1 MILANLGLFV
11 VIGASAVGSHDHRG
25 PKPPSCDECGAKS
38 AAVRKEIQ
46 ILRTSR
52 KKGDREDAAEDL
64 RKFDWRRHPEAV
76 LALCDA
82 LVLDPSDDVREE
94 AAESLGKMAPCVP
107 AAHEALSRAASRDP
121 DHGVR
126 KEARKAM
133 TAMTAMGRRC
143 IADCQVCGP
152 LPDSSVIQGPTII
165 PPDWM
170 PILSPGPF
178 ARPVPTPTPAEEPQ
192 LEPLPPTLPNVSP
205 LPDVPPP
212 PPTPV
217 RLEGQVGAKAKVRRP
232 GSVTS
237 TIR

>member
-46 ILRTSR
+46 VLRTSR

-76 LALCDA
+76 LALSDA

-107 AAHEALSRAASRDP
+107 AAHEALIRAASRDP

-126 KEARKAM
+126 KKARKALESL
-133 TAMTAMGRRC
+133 GRRC
-143 IADCQVCGP
+143 IADCRVCGP
-152 LPDSSVIQGPTII
+152 LPTGSVIQGPTII

-178 ARPVPTPTPAEEPQ
+178 VRPSPTPDPADQPQ
-192 LEPLPPTLPNVSP
+192 LEALPRALPDVSP

-212 PPTPV
+212 PPAPI
-217 RLEGQVGAKAKVRRP
+217 RLEGPVEAKVRRP
-232 GSVTS
+232 GSVT
-237 TIR
+237 TRIR

>member
-11 VIGASAVGSHDHRG
+11 AIGVSAVGSHDHRG
-25 PKPPSCDECGAKS
+25 PKPASCDECGARS
-38 AAVRKEIQ
+38 SAVRKEIQ

-52 KKGDREDAAEDL
+52 KKGDREDAAENL

-76 LALCDA
+76 LALGDA

-107 AAHEALSRAASRDP
+107 AAHEALSRAARDP

-126 KEARKAM
+126 KEARRAM
-133 TAMTAMGRRC
+133 SALGRRC

-152 LPDSSVIQGPTII
+152 SPTGSVIQGPTSI
-165 PPDWM
+165 PPDWL
-170 PILSPGPF
+170 PILAPGPF
-178 ARPVPTPTPAEEPQ
+178 ARPTPAPTPADEPQ
-192 LEPLPPTLPNVSP
+192 LEALPRTLPDVSP

-217 RLEGQVGAKAKVRRP
+217 RLEGPVGAKTGRP
-232 GSVTS
+232 GSGT
-237 TIR
+237 TWIR

>member
-11 VIGASAVGSHDHRG
+11 AIGVSAVGSHDHRG
-25 PKPPSCDECGAKS
+25 PKPASCDECGARS
-38 AAVRKEIQ
+38 SAVRKEIQ

-52 KKGDREDAAEDL
+52 KKGDREDAAENL

-76 LALCDA
+76 LALSDA

-121 DHGVR
+121 DHDVR
-126 KEARKAM
+126 KKARKAM
-133 TAMTAMGRRC
+133 GALGRRC

-152 LPDSSVIQGPTII
+152 LPTGPVIQGPSTI

-170 PILSPGPF
+170 PIVSPGPF
-178 ARPVPTPTPAEEPQ
+178 NRPAPTPAPADEPR
-192 LEPLPPTLPNVSP
+192 LEPLPPTLPNASP
-205 LPDVPPP
+205 LSDVPPP

-217 RLEGQVGAKAKVRRP
+217 RMEGPVGANVRRP

-237 TIR
+237 RIR